1 MNKTFILKNDL
12 NEIKKLTDVLGKLC
26 EENGI
31 GNKVLCDVT
40 LALEEIFANIVH
52 YAYDDIE
59 EHLVNIHINIH
70 DNLFSMKITDDGK
83 PFNPLEFPE
92 TNTDLPFEERK
103 IGGLGI
109 HLVRHVIDELDY
121 QHVRGKN
128 VLTMKIRLQQ

>member
-12 NEIKKLTDVLGKLC
+12 NEIKKLTDMLCKLC
-26 EENGI
+26 EENDL

-52 YAYDDIE
+52 YAYDDNE
-59 EHLVNIHINIH
+59 EHLVKIHIKIH

-83 PFNPLEFPE
+83 PFNPLEVPM
-92 TNTDLPFEERK
+92 TNTEASFEERK

-109 HLVRHVIDELDY
+109 HLVRHLIDELDY
-121 QHVRGKN
+121 KQVKGKN
-128 VLTMKIRLQQ
+128 MLTMKIRLQ

>member
-12 NEIKKLTDVLGKLC
+12 NEIKKLTDLLCKLC
-26 EENGI
+26 EKNDT

-52 YAYDDIE
+52 YAYDDID
-59 EHLVNIHINIH
+59 EHLVKIHIKIH
-70 DNLFSMKITDDGK
+70 NNLFSMKIMDDGK
-83 PFNPLEFPE
+83 PFNPLEVPE
-92 TNTDLPFEERK
+92 TNTDVPFEERK

-121 QHVRGKN
+121 KYDRGKN
-128 VLTMKIRLQQ
+128 VLKMKIRLH